1 MPIYS
6 YELKDGNCKICGG
19 KFDLRRPV
27 NRPELTEC
35 PLCRKPV
42 RKVITQIHTPK
53 ILKPLAVSEAKN
65 AGFKV
70 YKKRD
75 KGVYEAL

>member
-6 YELKDGNCKICGG
+6 YELISGDCKVCGG
-19 KFDLRRPV
+19 RFDLRRPLD
-27 NRPELTEC
+27 RPELAAC

-42 RKVITQIHTPK
+42 RKLIGPVHTPK
-53 ILKPLAVSEAKN
+53 VTKPLSISDAKN
-65 AGFKV
+65 AGFKI
-70 YKKRD
+70 YQKRD